1 MRKLSRLILT
11 YMEYEGKEVLAAATQ
26 EQGSIRRLS
35 LSKKGQ
41 DSILGN
47 IYIGKVKNIVKNIR
61 AAFIEIENKIMCYYS
76 LDEKCPPFLTNRRTG
91 GELKIGDELLVQV
104 SKEAMKS
111 KLPCVTGN
119 LNFTGRYLVL
129 TSGRR
134 ELGFSAKLKKEEQK
148 RLRKLL
154 EGQSP
159 KDAGLIVRTNAAEA
173 SPEEILKELK
183 ELAGRY
189 ELLKK
194 KAVSRVCFSLLEQ
207 SMPRYLKAFQ
217 DAYIQDLEEI
227 VTDDEEIYGQ
237 LMEYTE
243 QYPENTIQVRLYRD
257 KLLPLYKL
265 YSLESVLEGAL
276 NKKVWLKSG
285 GFLVIE
291 QTEAFVSID
300 VNTGKF
306 SQKKEVEE
314 TFRKINLEAAKEIAL
329 QLRLR
334 NLSGIILID
343 FINMENP
350 QYREELMKTL
360 QAYLRQDPI
369 KGNVVDMTPLN
380 IVEVTRKKVEKPL
393 AEEVRDL

>member
-1 MRKLSRLILT
+1 M
-11 YMEYEGKEVLAAATQ
+11 
-26 EQGSIRRLS
+26 
-35 LSKKGQ
+35 
-41 DSILGN
+41 
-47 IYIGKVKNIVKNIR
+47 
-61 AAFIEIENKIMCYYS
+61 
-76 LDEKCPPFLTNRRTG
+76 
-91 GELKIGDELLVQV
+91 
-104 SKEAMKS
+104 
-111 KLPCVTGN
+111 
-119 LNFTGRYLVL
+119 
-129 TSGRR
+129 
-134 ELGFSAKLKKEEQK
+134 
-148 RLRKLL
+148 
-154 EGQSP
+154 
-159 KDAGLIVRTNAAEA
+159 
-173 SPEEILKELK
+173 
-183 ELAGRY
+183 
-189 ELLKK
+189 
-194 KAVSRVCFSLLEQ
+194 
-207 SMPRYLKAFQ
+207 
-217 DAYIQDLEEI
+217 
-227 VTDDEEIYGQ
+227 
-237 LMEYTE
+237 
-243 QYPENTIQVRLYRD
+243 
-257 KLLPLYKL
+257 
-265 YSLESVLEGAL
+265 

-360 QAYLRQDPI
+360 QAYLRQDTI